1 MILFVFFAVA
11 LAIAL
16 TAFEFAEEIVEF
28 KSQAITSL
36 RRLRDELAFK
46 NASLERELNKMETD
60 YNSVKKQLSD
70 MQDKES
76 EFITRI
82 FEQRK
87 EVDSKNEENKS
98 LIDANQNLQDRL
110 FELEKHGDI
119 MRKQHDK
126 AILEFKKIKEERNAL
141 EAELKGAAKRKKTA
155 AVAA

>member
-16 TAFEFAEEIVEF
+16 TAFEFAEDIADF
-28 KSQAITSL
+28 KTQAITNL
-36 RRLRDELAFK
+36 RRLCDELTVK
-46 NASLERELNKMETD
+46 NSGLERELNKIESE
-60 YNSVKKQLSD
+60 YNNVKKQLSD

-87 EVDSKNEENKS
+87 EVDVKNDENKS
-98 LIDANQNLQDRL
+98 LIDANKNLQNRL
-110 FELEKHGDI
+110 LELEKHNDI

-126 AILEFKKIKEERNAL
+126 AIIEFKKIKEERAAL
-141 EAELKGAAKRKKTA
+141 EEELKGAGKRKKTA
-155 AVAA
+155 DAAA